1 MKGRMDVMRVR
12 KERVREDGLI
22 VIEKLNKMRIESG
35 LFDLVF
41 WRFLETLVCIFLVEI
56 IGETE
61 GVKVRCKW
69 DKLV

>member
-1 MKGRMDVMRVR
+1 MKGRMDVTRVR

-41 WRFLETLVCIFLVEI
+41 WRFLEMLVCIFLVEI
-56 IGETE
+56 IGEME